1 MPRAG
6 AERRLF
12 LRRETEP
19 MDLVTERDVE
29 EAWKRG
35 IPVIRCLPRCIVT
48 DAARERAMSLEIEIK
63 R

>member
-1 MPRAG
+1 
-6 AERRLF
+6 
-12 LRRETEP
+12 

-35 IPVIRCLPRCIVT
+35 IPVIHCLPRCIVT

>member
-1 MPRAG
+1 
-6 AERRLF
+6 
-12 LRRETEP
+12 